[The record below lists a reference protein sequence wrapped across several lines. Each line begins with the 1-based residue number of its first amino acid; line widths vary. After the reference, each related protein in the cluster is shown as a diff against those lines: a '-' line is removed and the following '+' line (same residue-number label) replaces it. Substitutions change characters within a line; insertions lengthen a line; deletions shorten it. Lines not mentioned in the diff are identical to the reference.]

1 MVSSATFAVKINC
14 METLTFVNWL
24 PERLKKPLP
33 GRVAQN
39 RMSSKKR
46 IRELLSVVSSGDEHV
61 AGVLL
66 LLYPNHGKLTTVLM
80 QRTQYD
86 GVHSGQIS
94 FPGGKREM
102 IDETILDTAL
112 REAKEEIGIN
122 PAGIRLLGTLSTLYI
137 PPSNFLVTPVV
148 GFCARRPDFQLE
160 PSEVESLLEIDV
172 DQLTRPGIIQ
182 HKEVILS
189 NGLSLEV
196 PSYYIDQKIIWGAT
210 AMILSEF
217 LELIGEWLSKSEN
230 SALNYL

>member
-1 MVSSATFAVKINC
+1 
-14 METLTFVNWL
+14 MESLTFVSWL
-24 PERLKKPLP
+24 PERLKQPLP
-33 GRVAQN
+33 GRAAQN

-66 LLYPNHGKLTTVLM
+66 LLYPDNGKLSTVLM
-80 QRTQYD
+80 QRPQYD

-102 IDETILDTAL
+102 HDETILDTAL
-112 REAKEEIGIN
+112 REAKEEIGIQPSN
-122 PAGIRLLGTLSTLYI
+122 IRLLGTLSTLYI

-148 GFCARRPDFQLE
+148 GFCARRPDFHLE
-160 PSEVESLLEIDV
+160 PSEVESLVEIEL
-172 DQLTRPGIIQ
+172 DQLIGPGIIQ
-182 HKEVILS
+182 HKEVILG

-217 LELIGEWLSKSEN
+217 LELVREWLSREENKS
-230 SALNYL
+230 LNYL